1 MSSKKTPSNK
11 RILDLNNAKIRRII
25 LVQSLQIKSLQR
37 ENQNLR
43 NKVVLVEGT
52 IKGPYKFFYKLAYA
66 CEVILNI
73 VKSPFRRKE

>member
-1 MSSKKTPSNK
+1 MSNKKTPSNK
-11 RILDLNNAKIRRII
+11 RILDLNSTKIRRII

-37 ENQNLR
+37 ENQHLR
-43 NKVVLVEGT
+43 NRVKLAEGT
-52 IKGPYKFFYKLAYA
+52 LNGPYKFFYKLAYA